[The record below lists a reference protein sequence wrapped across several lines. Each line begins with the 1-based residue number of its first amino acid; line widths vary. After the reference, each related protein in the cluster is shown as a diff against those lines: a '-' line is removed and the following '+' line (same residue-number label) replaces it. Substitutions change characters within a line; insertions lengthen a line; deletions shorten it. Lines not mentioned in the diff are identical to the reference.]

1 MLCFCCYYSIL
12 STVLGEGT
20 FIPLW
25 WIGLLGLGSCAFLPH
40 LCINQNPQNFKNLQ
54 KLISTMCLFLLA
66 KKDKLNLLGHLNIF
80 PFLLWDKYSNSM
92 FFLAQKIT
100 TLFWP
105 FD

>member
-1 MLCFCCYYSIL
+1 VF
-12 STVLGEGT
+12 VPFG
-20 FIPLW
+20 
-25 WIGLLGLGSCAFLPH
+25 
-40 LCINQNPQNFKNLQ
+40 K
-54 KLISTMCLFLLA
+54 

>member
-66 KKDKLNLLGHLNIF
+66 KKRQTHPSWTAQYFPLSFVGQIFKFNVLLGTKN
-80 PFLLWDKYSNSM
+80 YNS
-92 FFLAQKIT
+92 FLA
-100 TLFWP
+100 F
-105 FD
+105 

>member
-1 MLCFCCYYSIL
+1 MNS
-12 STVLGEGT
+12 
-20 FIPLW
+20 
-25 WIGLLGLGSCAFLPH
+25 
-40 LCINQNPQNFKNLQ
+40 
-54 KLISTMCLFLLA
+54 
-66 KKDKLNLLGHLNIF
+66 DKLVFLRDQTNQPLALAIKIS